1 MSFPDRSGP
10 FCARALTVVAVAA
23 ITGKFRFG
31 PDSGRVILKTTRAGL
46 AALAGHDLALEVTRW
61 SARVEVPDEDAG
73 GVTAA
78 TVTADLDLG
87 SLEVRE
93 GTGGA
98 KPLTDRDRKEI
109 KKTISGILGDGEA
122 SFTSSRII
130 RTGASGGAVEGA
142 LTINGKAQPLRLQV
156 SEPGPGR
163 YRGTGTVVQSAYGIK
178 PYVGFF
184 GALRLRDEVGV
195 EFEVDLT
202 KAESA

>member
-163 YRGTGTVVQSAYGIK
+163 YRGSATVLQSAYGIK